1 MTGFGREAL
10 RGLYALDRPEVHWRH
25 DVDYD
30 PACAVLM
37 AELERDCHIRSTFYV
52 MARGPYNPFSLEL
65 RKILYGILACGHS
78 LGLHVDL
85 GLPRDAETPAWLLS
99 RAALHD
105 FRLLVSEYPVKRSVT
120 FHAPPRSVYWRDV
133 PGFEHAAHGGF
144 RDRLVSDS
152 RGVWHGDPVEL
163 IKGGGSVLVST
174 HPEWHFWPVETADE
188 WRAVERV
195 KP

>member
-30 PACAVLM
+30 PACALLM

-99 RAALHD
+99 RPTC
-105 FRLLVSEYPVKRSVT
+105 SCNC
-120 FHAPPRSVYWRDV
+120 
-133 PGFEHAAHGGF
+133 
-144 RDRLVSDS
+144 
-152 RGVWHGDPVEL
+152 
-163 IKGGGSVLVST
+163 VLVSGPCFCSASNT
-174 HPEWHFWPVETADE
+174 FAESSDTAAPCAFFCGSAFGV
-188 WRAVERV
+188 RS
-195 KP
+195 PTNP